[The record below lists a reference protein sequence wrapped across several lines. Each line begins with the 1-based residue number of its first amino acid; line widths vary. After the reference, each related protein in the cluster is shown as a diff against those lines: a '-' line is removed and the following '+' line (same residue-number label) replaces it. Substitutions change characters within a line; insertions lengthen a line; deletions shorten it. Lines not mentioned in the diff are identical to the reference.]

1 VHERLKTRPERT
13 PNEHVSPGTP
23 SVALDKQRLIQRLGT
38 VSTEVLE
45 TTLETVQAMFAVR

>member
-1 VHERLKTRPERT
+1 
-13 PNEHVSPGTP
+13 VSPGTP
-23 SVALDKQRLIQRLGT
+23 SVALDKQRLIRRLGT